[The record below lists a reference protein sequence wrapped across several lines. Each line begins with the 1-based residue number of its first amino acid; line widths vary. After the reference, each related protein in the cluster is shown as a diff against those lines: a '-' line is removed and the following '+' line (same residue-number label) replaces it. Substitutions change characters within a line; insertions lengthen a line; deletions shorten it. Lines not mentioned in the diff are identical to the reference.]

1 MTSGDGPVVVVTGA
15 SRGLG
20 RGCALAFGTQGAEVV
35 LIARKS
41 AELEELAA
49 EIRVQGGHARAV
61 TCDRACVSPLIP
73 DFGDQFLQLS

>member
-1 MTSGDGPVVVVTGA
+1 MSPRDGPVVVVTGA

-20 RGCALAFGTQGAEVV
+20 RGCALAFGAHAAEVV

-49 EIRVQGGHARAV
+49 EIRDQGGHARAV
-61 TCDRACVSPLIP
+61 A
-73 DFGDQFLQLS
+73 